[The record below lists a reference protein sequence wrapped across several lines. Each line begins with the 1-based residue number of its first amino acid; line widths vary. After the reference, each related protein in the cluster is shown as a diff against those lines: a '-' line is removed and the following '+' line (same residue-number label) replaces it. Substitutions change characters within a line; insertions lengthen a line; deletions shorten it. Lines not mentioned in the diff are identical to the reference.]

1 MDCSICLEP
10 IDIESMITPCKHNF
24 HTLCIEQWIENCP
37 FDYNEIPCPY
47 CRTGLPINFVDMI
60 DIYSMYEKAK
70 EEYGSYLNNV
80 TVSINSDWQGIDIY
94 YDSLKSG
101 TKYFQYLN
109 FSEIIYYNLI
119 TIKWLIN
126 MYILTYCHHITF
138 KLSHNLI
145 LLKE

>member
-1 MDCSICLEP
+1 
-10 IDIESMITPCKHNF
+10 
-24 HTLCIEQWIENCP
+24 
-37 FDYNEIPCPY
+37 
-47 CRTGLPINFVDMI
+47 
-60 DIYSMYEKAK
+60 MYEKAK

-80 TVSINSDWQGIDIY
+80 RVSINPDWQGIDIY
-94 YDSLKSG
+94 YDSEKYRSK
-101 TKYFQYLN
+101 TKIFQYLN